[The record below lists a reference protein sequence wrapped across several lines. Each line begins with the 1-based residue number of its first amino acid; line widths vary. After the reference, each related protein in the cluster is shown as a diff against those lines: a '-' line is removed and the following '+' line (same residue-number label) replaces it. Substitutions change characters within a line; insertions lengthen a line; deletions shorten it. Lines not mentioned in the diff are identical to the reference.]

1 MNFTTFD
8 IIKSLYFGFV
18 HVECFLIASMSLN
31 CCLDV
36 LSIPKFSCDT
46 FVGLFRPQAGLTK
59 RQIKKQNPLLNLVF
73 GAMSGLVAQTVCY
86 PLDTVRR
93 RMAVAGSGY
102 TGNINAVTT
111 ILAKEGLGGFY
122 RGMLANAMKVAPNN
136 AIRFGAFEFL
146 KNHVL

>member
-1 MNFTTFD
+1 
-8 IIKSLYFGFV
+8 
-18 HVECFLIASMSLN
+18 MS
-31 CCLDV
+31 
-36 LSIPKFSCDT
+36 
-46 FVGLFRPQAGLTK
+46 K
-59 RQIKKQNPLLNLVF
+59 REIKKQNPLLNLVF

-102 TGNINAVTT
+102 TGNLNAVAT
-111 ILAKEGLGGFY
+111 IFRKEGFRGFY

-136 AIRFGAFEFL
+136 AIRFGAYEFL